1 MNFAELY
8 AEVVGITKRPD
19 LEARTRSALRQAVMF
34 AHRSN
39 NFWRDL
45 VDGMEVTITAA
56 EGILL
61 LEDNFP
67 RLRALASV
75 AIYPNGLAGAGV
87 ELDETSVDCLLDEY
101 GQRRK
106 YWYYGTSTGIRYN
119 AYGADKL
126 VIAYYNDPDV
136 NELTFDSWIANKYPD
151 VIIRWAS
158 SLIFKSIGNN
168 DEAGQELQIAQA
180 LLQQLT
186 TGDFNIKGI

>member
-8 AEVVGITKRPD
+8 AEVVSITKRPD
-19 LEARTRSALRQAVMF
+19 LEGRTRSALRQAVMF
-34 AHRSN
+34 SHRSN

-45 VDGMEVTITAA
+45 VDNVEVPIPAP

-61 LEDNFP
+61 LEDHFP
-67 RLRALASV
+67 RMRSIASFEAVRADGTSV
-75 AIYPNGLAGAGV
+75 Q
-87 ELDETSVDCLLDEY
+87 LDETAVDSLRDEY
-101 GQRRK
+101 GERK
-106 YWYYGTSTGIRYN
+106 KFWYYGTAVGIRYS
-119 AYGADKL
+119 AYGSDRVRL
-126 VIAYYNDPDV
+126 AYYNDPV
-136 NELTFDSWIANKYPD
+136 VTEAGFDSWIAKKYPD
-151 VIIRWAS
+151 AIIRWAT